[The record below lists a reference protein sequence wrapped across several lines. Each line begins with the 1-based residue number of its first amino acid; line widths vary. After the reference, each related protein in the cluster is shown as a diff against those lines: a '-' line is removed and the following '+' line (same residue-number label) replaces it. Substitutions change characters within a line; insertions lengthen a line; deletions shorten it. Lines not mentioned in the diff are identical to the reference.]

1 MTLLEAVLLIYCR
14 HHTFA
19 CEAVVHEHAP
29 RIADL
34 AGAYGVDPVLA
45 VAVCAQ
51 ESRVG
56 TVRAQ
61 SVCGTPHRA
70 NDADADTTIAMDA
83 LSGHHHRCQSWD
95 GALRMY
101 HYGRGCE
108 SADPD
113 GYVHQVRMIER
124 RIRCAMRTGRR
135 C

>member
-14 HHTFA
+14 HHTPA
-19 CEAVVHEHAP
+19 CETAVREHAP

-45 VAVCAQ
+45 MSVCAQ
-51 ESRVG
+51 ESRLL

-61 SVCGTPHRA
+61 SLCGTSHAEPETSA
-70 NDADADTTIAMDA
+70 TIAMDA
-83 LSGHHHRCQSWD
+83 LSGWHHQCRTWD
-95 GALRMY
+95 AALRSY
-101 HYGRGCE
+101 HYGRACE
-108 SADPD
+108 STDPD
-113 GYVHQVRMIER
+113 GYVHQVRSIER